1 MLKNIYI
8 QILLLNCL
16 FIYGQTEDK
25 KISDINH
32 YAGLDIGYSAYPKF
46 VNNNLEY
53 NLNYFFNPHY
63 FCMKSQFGIAPAT
76 NMGILYKAF
85 FTMGFSTKTT
95 KIVSWHLL
103 SGVGMVAPQKSYKEN
118 TFQSLG
124 PIIESGFYL
133 NFFKDKNKLIGI
145 NSVVFTEQYQYAG
158 YRYSG
163 NAISVNFNI
172 SFNLRLNK

>member
-1 MLKNIYI
+1 MQKIIYLYFLCTCCLALKA
-8 QILLLNCL
+8 
-16 FIYGQTEDK
+16 QTESK
-25 KISDINH
+25 ASDINH
-32 YAGLDIGYSAYPKF
+32 YAGLDLGYSSYPRF

-63 FCMKSQFGIAPAT
+63 FFMKSQFGLSAGS
-76 NMGILYKAF
+76 NMGLIYKIF
-85 FTMGFSTKTT
+85 LTMGFSTQTT
-95 KIVSWHLL
+95 KVISWHLL
-103 SGVGMVAPQKSYKEN
+103 TGVGAVVPQKTYKEN

-163 NAISVNFNI
+163 SAISVNFNI
-172 SFNLRLNK
+172 SFNIKLNK